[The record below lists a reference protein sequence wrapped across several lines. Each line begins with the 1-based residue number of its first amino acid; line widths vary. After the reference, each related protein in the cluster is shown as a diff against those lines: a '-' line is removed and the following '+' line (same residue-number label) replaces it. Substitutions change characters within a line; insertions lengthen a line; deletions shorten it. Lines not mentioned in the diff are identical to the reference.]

1 METKQLAQC
10 TYLLVDDDA
19 FAMEV
24 LGHAL
29 NRLGATRIHQA
40 SNMEEA
46 LDLAGRV
53 RPDFVLL
60 DLYMPDADGWT
71 VLKRLR
77 ALLPSTP
84 VVMVTGSVRP
94 ADFRQSLESH
104 VDGYCIKPVQVTI
117 LQKALLQAA
126 ARHHL

>member
-1 METKQLAQC
+1 MEKEQLAQC
-10 TYLLVDDDA
+10 TYLLIDDDA

-24 LGHAL
+24 LSQAL
-29 NRLGATRIHQA
+29 NHLGATRIHHAINLDEAMSLA
-40 SNMEEA
+40 S
-46 LDLAGRV
+46 RV

-71 VLKRLR
+71 VLKKLR
-77 ALLPSTP
+77 TQLPSTP

-94 ADFRQSLESH
+94 ADFRQSLESQ

-126 ARHHL
+126 ARRSL